1 MYQIALPFSDF
12 CLHSG
17 AWTEPFHSESLPSR
31 FSADGLA
38 LAVSHFLG
46 IHRHAGPSTCVT
58 RAAVT
63 ITWGRGPRWKWNQR
77 TNGKPGHGHRRNGSS
92 APFQRA
98 APCGG
103 RVQFEYFKFRLI
115 STVRSRSDGPCAG
128 GAATDGA
135 VWARRRALFLSD
147 LTVAVAAFLSALAA
161 ASPPVPNSH
170 PPLPIPSPPRVPSL
184 TTPPAAAPERRRRTG
199 ALAAKARAARK
210 PPPPLVV
217 VAISASPSR
226 AAASPTTPP
235 AALVILFTT
244 RSAWRYVTIAP
255 WMLKPPFGSQ
265 SPRMPQVG

>member
-161 ASPPVPNSH
+161 ASPPVPNS
-170 PPLPIPSPPRVPSL
+170 PPTFANSF
-184 TTPPAAAPERRRRTG
+184 
-199 ALAAKARAARK
+199 
-210 PPPPLVV
+210 
-217 VAISASPSR
+217 
-226 AAASPTTPP
+226 AAASPVINHSTGSCSRAP
-235 AALVILFTT
+235 APDWCPRCQGARRAEASSTARRSRDLSVPLARCGVAYDSSGRLGNSLYNSVSLALCYDRALD
-244 RSAWRYVTIAP
+244 A
-255 WMLKPPFGSQ
+255 
-265 SPRMPQVG
+265 